1 MPTHSIE
8 KTAKADS
15 EKLPDINGTKITYA
29 GGVECQIT
37 VMERTNAEPTVTSR
51 GHVYRRWPLRR
62 LRVADAPRSCRST
75 SWMAAVVWETT
86 HGPRHRGRLRLG
98 KWDRPSSRT

>member
-37 VMERTNAEPTVTSR
+37 VMERTQRRAHRDGR
-51 GHVYRRWPLRR
+51 GQR
-62 LRVADAPRSCRST
+62 LPSGGRSGVC
-75 SWMAAVVWETT
+75 E
-86 HGPRHRGRLRLG
+86 
-98 KWDRPSSRT
+98 